1 MKVRKLGQQHM
12 KIGETFSHHPTV
24 HTEWFN
30 FIHALN
36 IYFSL
41 FWGMIMN
48 QKQGKQISNQ
58 GQNQFKTKFFLTRA

>member
-1 MKVRKLGQQHM
+1 M
-12 KIGETFSHHPTV
+12 KIGETFSHHPTG
-24 HTEWFN
+24 HWFN

-36 IYFSL
+36 FIFL
-41 FWGMIMN
+41 CFGVMN